1 MTKELMQLEVD
12 SDLKKAFLAC
22 VSRAY
27 NGKVEQGILDLM
39 RIYVERA
46 QGTPGKKRSRSTS
59 TAVKFKPVFLLA
71 KWRKSSSIRQKRTSK
86 LHASI
91 SKIFEK
97 RNESQFSDGSRFC
110 LSFDFLQANP
120 NCWLPD

>member
-27 NGKVEQGILDLM
+27 NGKVEEGILDLM

-46 QGTPGKKRSRSTS
+46 KGTPEQMM
-59 TAVKFKPVFLLA
+59 
-71 KWRKSSSIRQKRTSK
+71 IREEVRECVYGGEVQAGLSPREME
-86 LHASI
+86 
-91 SKIFEK
+91 KIFLNKTEEDIEAARLDK
-97 RNESQFSDGSRFC
+97 
-110 LSFDFLQANP
+110 
-120 NCWLPD
+120 

>member
-27 NGKVEQGILDLM
+27 NGKIEEGILDLM

-46 QGTPGKKRSRSTS
+46 KGTPGQKMIKEEEPSLKRVIPLRE
-59 TAVKFKPVFLLA
+59 L
-71 KWRKSSSIRQKRTSK
+71 K
-86 LHASI
+86 L
-91 SKIFEK
+91 
-97 RNESQFSDGSRFC
+97 D
-110 LSFDFLQANP
+110 
-120 NCWLPD
+120 

>member
-27 NGKVEQGILDLM
+27 NGKVEEGILDLM

-46 QGTPGKKRSRSTS
+46 KGTPGQKMIKEK
-59 TAVKFKPVFLLA
+59 VKEYVYGGEVQAGLSP
-71 KWRKSSSIRQKRTSK
+71 REME
-86 LHASI
+86 
-91 SKIFEK
+91 KIFLNKTEEEDFEEK
-97 RNESQFSDGSRFC
+97 INESQFSNGSRFC
-110 LSFDFLQANP
+110 LALT
-120 NCWLPD
+120 

>member
-46 QGTPGKKRSRSTS
+46 QGTPG
-59 TAVKFKPVFLLA
+59 
-71 KWRKSSSIRQKRTSK
+71 QKMIKDVYGGEVQAGLSPREME
-86 LHASI
+86 
-91 SKIFEK
+91 KIFLNKTEEDIEAARLDK
-97 RNESQFSDGSRFC
+97 
-110 LSFDFLQANP
+110 
-120 NCWLPD
+120 

>member
-46 QGTPGKKRSRSTS
+46 QGTPGQKK
-59 TAVKFKPVFLLA
+59 VKEYVYGGEVQAGLSP
-71 KWRKSSSIRQKRTSK
+71 REME
-86 LHASI
+86 
-91 SKIFEK
+91 KIFLNKTEEDIEAARLDK
-97 RNESQFSDGSRFC
+97 
-110 LSFDFLQANP
+110 
-120 NCWLPD
+120 

>member
-27 NGKVEQGILDLM
+27 NGKVKQGILDLM

-46 QGTPGKKRSRSTS
+46 QGTPGQKMIKEK
-59 TAVKFKPVFLLA
+59 VKEYVYGGEVQAGLSP
-71 KWRKSSSIRQKRTSK
+71 REME
-86 LHASI
+86 
-91 SKIFEK
+91 KIFLNKTEEDIEAARLDK
-97 RNESQFSDGSRFC
+97 
-110 LSFDFLQANP
+110 
-120 NCWLPD
+120 

>member
-27 NGKVEQGILDLM
+27 NGKIEEGILDLM

-46 QGTPGKKRSRSTS
+46 KGTPGRRGSSSRS
-59 TAVKFKPVFLLA
+59 F
-71 KWRKSSSIRQKRTSK
+71 SS
-86 LHASI
+86 
-91 SKIFEK
+91 
-97 RNESQFSDGSRFC
+97 RNGK
-110 LSFDFLQANP
+110 N
-120 NCWLPD
+120 LPQ

>member
-1 MTKELMQLEVD
+1 MQLEVD

-46 QGTPGKKRSRSTS
+46 QGTPGQKMIKEK
-59 TAVKFKPVFLLA
+59 VKEYVYGGLSP
-71 KWRKSSSIRQKRTSK
+71 REME
-86 LHASI
+86 
-91 SKIFEK
+91 KIFLNKTEEDIEAARLDK
-97 RNESQFSDGSRFC
+97 
-110 LSFDFLQANP
+110 
-120 NCWLPD
+120 

>member
-27 NGKVEQGILDLM
+27 NGKVEEGILDLM

-46 QGTPGKKRSRSTS
+46 KGTPGQKMIKEKVKEYVYGGEVQAGPGRTHQKLSNEPRYRSP
-59 TAVKFKPVFLLA
+59 F
-71 KWRKSSSIRQKRTSK
+71 
-86 LHASI
+86 
-91 SKIFEK
+91 
-97 RNESQFSDGSRFC
+97 
-110 LSFDFLQANP
+110 
-120 NCWLPD
+120 

>member
-27 NGKVEQGILDLM
+27 NGKVEEGILDLM

-46 QGTPGKKRSRSTS
+46 KGTPGQKMIKEK
-59 TAVKFKPVFLLA
+59 VKEYVYGGEVQAGLSPREMEKIF
-71 KWRKSSSIRQKRTSK
+71 SIRQKRTSK

-91 SKIFEK
+91 SKILK
-97 RNESQFSDGSRFC
+97 KK
-110 LSFDFLQANP
+110 
-120 NCWLPD
+120 

>member
-27 NGKVEQGILDLM
+27 NGKIEEGILDLM

-46 QGTPGKKRSRSTS
+46 KGTPGGEVQAGLSPREME
-59 TAVKFKPVFLLA
+59 
-71 KWRKSSSIRQKRTSK
+71 
-86 LHASI
+86 
-91 SKIFEK
+91 KIFLNKTEEDIEAARLDK
-97 RNESQFSDGSRFC
+97 
-110 LSFDFLQANP
+110 
-120 NCWLPD
+120 

>member
-46 QGTPGKKRSRSTS
+46 QGTPGQKMIKEKVK
-59 TAVKFKPVFLLA
+59 AVKFKPVFLLA

>member
-27 NGKVEQGILDLM
+27 NGKVEEGILDLM

-46 QGTPGKKRSRSTS
+46 NGTPGQKMLSLIHIFRKATGK
-59 TAVKFKPVFLLA
+59 AIINGLKFIVYV
-71 KWRKSSSIRQKRTSK
+71 IRVSNRQTTHFYR
-86 LHASI
+86 
-91 SKIFEK
+91 
-97 RNESQFSDGSRFC
+97 
-110 LSFDFLQANP
+110 
-120 NCWLPD
+120 

>member
-1 MTKELMQLEVD
+1 MQLEVD

-27 NGKVEQGILDLM
+27 NGKVEEGILDLM

-46 QGTPGKKRSRSTS
+46 KGTPGQKMIKEK
-59 TAVKFKPVFLLA
+59 VKEYVYGGEVQAGLSPQA
-71 KWRKSSSIRQKRTSK
+71 KWKKSSSIRQKRTSK

-91 SKIFEK
+91 SKILK
-97 RNESQFSDGSRFC
+97 KK
-110 LSFDFLQANP
+110 
-120 NCWLPD
+120 

>member
-27 NGKVEQGILDLM
+27 NGKVEEGILDLM

-46 QGTPGKKRSRSTS
+46 KGTPGQKMIKEK
-59 TAVKFKPVFLLA
+59 VKEYEVQAGLSP
-71 KWRKSSSIRQKRTSK
+71 REME
-86 LHASI
+86 
-91 SKIFEK
+91 KIFLNKTEEDIEAARLDK
-97 RNESQFSDGSRFC
+97 
-110 LSFDFLQANP
+110 
-120 NCWLPD
+120 

>member
-27 NGKVEQGILDLM
+27 NGKVEEGILDLM

-46 QGTPGKKRSRSTS
+46 KGTPGQKM
-59 TAVKFKPVFLLA
+59 
-71 KWRKSSSIRQKRTSK
+71 IRQKRTSK

-91 SKIFEK
+91 SKILK
-97 RNESQFSDGSRFC
+97 KK
-110 LSFDFLQANP
+110 
-120 NCWLPD
+120 

>member
-46 QGTPGKKRSRSTS
+46 QGTPGQKMIKEKEMRVNFR
-59 TAVKFKPVFLLA
+59 TALVFVCLLIFFRLIQTAGCLINHRNVNAVFRKFFHDVVHCLIKLRVG
-71 KWRKSSSIRQKRTSK
+71 IR
-86 LHASI
+86 A
-91 SKIFEK
+91 
-97 RNESQFSDGSRFC
+97 
-110 LSFDFLQANP
+110 
-120 NCWLPD
+120 LP